1 MSGRLIA
8 VVGPSGV
15 GKDTVMAALARACP
29 GLDRVRR
36 VITRSQEAGGEDFE
50 GVDEAEFARRRA
62 AGAFALSWRAH
73 GMCYGIP
80 ASVGARLSAGEDL
93 LVNLSRSALPAA
105 RRQFPRFIV
114 LHLTAPRAVLSERL
128 AARGRESGAEIRGR
142 LERAEEPL
150 PDDIGPVIEVSNDGP
165 LEETVEKIRA
175 RLYPEKV

>member
-1 MSGRLIA
+1 
-8 VVGPSGV
+8 
-15 GKDTVMAALARACP
+15 
-29 GLDRVRR
+29 
-36 VITRSQEAGGEDFE
+36 
-50 GVDEAEFARRRA
+50 
-62 AGAFALSWRAH
+62 
-73 GMCYGIP
+73 
-80 ASVGARLSAGEDL
+80 
-93 LVNLSRSALPAA
+93 LPAA